1 MRWLQK
7 EASCPQCRYRVAPSA
22 ADTTGAGA
30 PPLEVVATPTSIA
43 ASAADGGEGGEG
55 GEGGVASPAMHMA
68 TLPHVIDLDLELAEA
83 ATETG

>member
-7 EASCPQCRYRVAPSA
+7 EASCSLCRYRVAPSA

-30 PPLEVVATPTSIA
+30 PPPEVVATPTSIA

-55 GEGGVASPAMHMA
+55 GEGGVASPATHMA
-68 TLPHVIDLDLELAEA
+68 THVIDLDLDLAEA